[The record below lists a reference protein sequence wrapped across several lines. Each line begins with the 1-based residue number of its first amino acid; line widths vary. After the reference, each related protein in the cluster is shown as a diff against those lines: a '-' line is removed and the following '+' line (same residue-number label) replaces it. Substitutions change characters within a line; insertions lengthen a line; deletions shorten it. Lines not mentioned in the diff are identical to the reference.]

1 MIRSLIILYLLSF
14 NLTNGQELQN
24 GLILP
29 EQNEDE
35 EICCIYS
42 PENGFTV
49 YDRPDGEKIGRLTRN
64 VDQNVGDQSFY
75 RIYFV
80 NHRTKTETQIGL
92 EHFQEIAYEIWALT
106 YSERKDGFV
115 KITYAN
121 QDFWL
126 KQSDIENVG
135 FELVE
140 WQSFLADNVNNLL
153 GYYANDP
160 GLNLREK
167 PNTDSGIIRTLKGDT
182 NQISPTNEHHGLW
195 TKVKVIISKE
205 HPCATDLTEEENI
218 IEELEGWIKIVDD
231 NGLPNLW
238 YYSRGC

>member
-1 MIRSLIILYLLSF
+1 MNILFIIFLLLSF
-14 NLTNGQELQN
+14 NLSYGQVLQN

-29 EQNEDE
+29 DQIEDE

-42 PENGFTV
+42 PKDGFAVYNG
-49 YDRPDGEKIGRLTRN
+49 PNGKIIGVLTKN
-64 VDQNVGDQSFY
+64 ADQNVGEQSYY

-80 NHRTKTETQIGL
+80 DYKTKTETQIGL
-92 EHFQEIAYEIWALT
+92 EYFQEIGYEVWALS

-115 KITYAN
+115 KIKYEA

-126 KQSDIENVG
+126 KESQIEKVG
-135 FELVE
+135 FSLVD
-140 WQSFLADNVNNLL
+140 WQSFLTENVDLLL

-167 PNTDSGIIRTLKGDT
+167 PNTNSRIIKTLKGDLV
-182 NQISPTNEHHGLW
+182 QISPTTEFNGLW
-195 TKVKVIISKE
+195 TSVKVIISKE
-205 HPCATDLTEEENI
+205 NPCVTDVTDEENT